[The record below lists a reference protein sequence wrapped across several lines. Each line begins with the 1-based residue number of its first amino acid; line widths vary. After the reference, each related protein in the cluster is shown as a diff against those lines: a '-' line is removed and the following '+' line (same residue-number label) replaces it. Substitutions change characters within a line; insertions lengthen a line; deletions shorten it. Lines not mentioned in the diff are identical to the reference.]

1 MERRQRT
8 KNTPTHLLKMTE
20 KEARQV
26 IADLAADFI
35 ANPYNLKRDL
45 YTNYMGYEEVPEF
58 EEAVSVLGSN
68 WGDELYWT
76 VTAEYGDVT
85 ATA

>member
-1 MERRQRT
+1 
-8 KNTPTHLLKMTE
+8 MTE

-26 IADLAADFI
+26 IAELAADFI
-35 ANPYNLKRDL
+35 ANPYDL
-45 YTNYMGYEEVPEF
+45 RNDLITNQKGFNPEF
-58 EEAVSVLGSN
+58 EQAVEILGEDWDAN
-68 WGDELYWT
+68 LIWT

>member
-1 MERRQRT
+1 MEAT
-8 KNTPTHLLKMTE
+8 SKSFLGLNMTE

-26 IADLAADFI
+26 IADLAADFL
-35 ANPYNLKRDL
+35 ANPYDLIRDL
-45 YTNYMGYEEVPEF
+45 TTNQEDFNPEF
-58 EEAVSVLGSN
+58 DQAVSVLGSD
-68 WGDELYWT
+68 WGKGLCWT

>member
-1 MERRQRT
+1 
-8 KNTPTHLLKMTE
+8 MTE

-45 YTNYMGYEEVPEF
+45 YTNYKGYEEVPEF
-58 EEAVSVLGSN
+58 EEAVSVLGN
-68 WGDELYWT
+68 HWADELCWT
-76 VTAEYGDVT
+76 VTTEYGDVT

>member
-1 MERRQRT
+1 
-8 KNTPTHLLKMTE
+8 MTE

-45 YTNYMGYEEVPEF
+45 YTNYKGYEEVPEF

-68 WGDELYWT
+68 WG
-76 VTAEYGDVT
+76 G
-85 ATA
+85 

>member
-1 MERRQRT
+1 MERRQRS
-8 KNTPTHLLKMTE
+8 KNTPTHVLKMTE

-35 ANPYNLKRDL
+35 ANPYDL
-45 YTNYMGYEEVPEF
+45 YNDLITNQKGFNPEF
-58 EEAVSVLGSN
+58 EQAVEILGEDWDAN
-68 WGDELYWT
+68 LIWT

>member
-1 MERRQRT
+1 
-8 KNTPTHLLKMTE
+8 MTE

-45 YTNYMGYEEVPEF
+45 YKNCKGCEEVPEF
-58 EEAVSVLGSN
+58 EEEVSVLGSN

>member
-1 MERRQRT
+1 
-8 KNTPTHLLKMTE
+8 MTE

-35 ANPYNLKRDL
+35 ANPYDVRNDL
-45 YTNYMGYEEVPEF
+45 ITNQKGFNPEF
-58 EEAVSVLGSN
+58 EQAVEILGEDWDAN
-68 WGDELYWT
+68 LIWT